1 MHQHKVILCIQL
13 NQKYVNILKSFKFY
27 FNNDKTFNK
36 ILFFLYLFNNK
47 NELSDYETIC
57 IKNFY

>member
-1 MHQHKVILCIQL
+1 MLIDYFLCIQL
-13 NQKYVNILKSFKFY
+13 NQKYVNIIKSFKFY
-27 FNNDKTFNK
+27 FNNDKPFNK

-47 NELSDYETIC
+47 NALSDYDTIC